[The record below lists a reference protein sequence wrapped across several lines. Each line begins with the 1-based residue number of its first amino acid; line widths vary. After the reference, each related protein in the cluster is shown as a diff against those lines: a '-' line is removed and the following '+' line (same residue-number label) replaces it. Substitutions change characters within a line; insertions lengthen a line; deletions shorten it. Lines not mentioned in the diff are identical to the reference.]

1 VDESNRSLA
10 EQQVV
15 LVTGPAGA
23 GRTTA
28 IRALE
33 DLGFEAI
40 DNLPLSL
47 MPRLL
52 SGPPVGRTLVI
63 GVDPRTR
70 DFSVDRVRSTIEEV
84 AALRGCALMLV
95 YVDCDVDVLI
105 RRYNETRR
113 RHPSSPQETPLV
125 GIERDKITMEP
136 LRARADILID
146 TTEMSPHD
154 LRAEMARLFA
164 ADGSADLAVSLQSFS
179 YKRGTPRG
187 ADMVMDCRF
196 LRNPHWNAELR
207 PRDGRDP
214 AVAAYVAEDP
224 NCAPF
229 FDRLVDMMRFLL
241 PAYRAEGKSYFALA
255 LGCTGGR
262 HRSVALVEALAKT
275 LAQEGW
281 QVSIRHRDLERPG
294 ANGASV
300 QGVGAE

>member
-1 VDESNRSLA
+1 VEASNRSIA
-10 EQQVV
+10 AQQVV

-33 DLGFEAI
+33 DFGFEAI

-70 DFSVDRVRSTIEEV
+70 DFSVERFSATMEAM
-84 AALRGCALMLV
+84 AALPGVELTLV
-95 YVDCDVDVLI
+95 YVDCDVDALI

-125 GIERDKITMEP
+125 GIERDKTTMEP

-154 LRAEMARLFA
+154 LRAEMGRWFGA
-164 ADGSADLAVSLQSFS
+164 AASAELAVSLQSFS

-196 LRNPHWNAELR
+196 LRNPHWVAELR

-229 FDRLVDMMRFLL
+229 FERLADMMRFLL
-241 PAYRAEGKSYFALA
+241 PAYRAEGKSYFTLA

-275 LAQEGW
+275 LAQDGW

-294 ANGASV
+294 ADGVPV